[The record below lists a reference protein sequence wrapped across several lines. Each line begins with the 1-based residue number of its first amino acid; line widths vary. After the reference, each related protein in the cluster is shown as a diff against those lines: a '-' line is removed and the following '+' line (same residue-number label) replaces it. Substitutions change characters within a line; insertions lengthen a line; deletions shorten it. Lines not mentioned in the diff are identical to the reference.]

1 MENNKVLFRCSG
13 AGALLT
19 EPRLKAD
26 KEAGLL
32 SDTAKTF
39 VEDKWLFDT
48 YGFRESI
55 KNDYMDKGIEMEQES
70 MELTQDVLGGGFRSR
85 FNTKLSNDYVV
96 GTPDVVIADY
106 VEDIKTSWNLKT
118 YFNAEP
124 TTMYITQAQCYMWLT
139 GRLKYRLIY
148 CLVPTPQHIVA
159 NQMQKLSYS
168 YAGNYDNL
176 DYIEECQQIQ
186 RNNDLINE
194 IAKRDRVKVFE
205 FTYDEALIE
214 KLKGQIEKARNYYL
228 TLKLK

>member
-1 MENNKVLFRCSG
+1 MENNKILFRSSSVG
-13 AGALLT
+13 SLLT
-19 EPRLKAD
+19 EPKSKAD
-26 KEAGLL
+26 KDAGNL
-32 SDTAKTF
+32 SETAKSLT
-39 VEDKWLFDT
+39 EDLWLYNT

-55 KNDYMDKGIEMEQES
+55 KNDYMDKGISCEQDS
-70 MELTQDVLGGGFRSR
+70 MDLVQDVLGGQFRSR
-85 FNTKLSNDYVV
+85 YNQQLTNDYIS
-96 GTPDVVIADY
+96 GCPDIVLSDY

-148 CLVPTPQHIVA
+148 CLVPTPQHIIA

-168 YAGNYDNL
+168 YGGNYDNL

-194 IAKRDRVKVFE
+194 IPKEDRVKVFE
-205 FTYDEALIE
+205 FMYDEALIE
-214 KLKGQIEKARNYYL
+214 KLKGQIEKARNYYN